1 MRSDHEVLVRQSETI
16 EVLRIAFNKIE
27 SEDAHRYRDGDWLV
41 FPTPFSVM
49 TPIIVMNDALWEK

>member
-27 SEDAHRYRDGDWLV
+27 SEDA
-41 FPTPFSVM
+41 TSVRFACENGTNM
-49 TPIIVMNDALWEK
+49 SVVCACLLAS